1 MSPRP
6 TKKQLEGKVV
16 ELESSLDEEKKRAE
30 RYLSQLKYARADLEN
45 LQKRTQRS
53 IEEALDRANGRLLM
67 QLLPILDEL
76 DLAIKA
82 AETSEGD
89 ITEGVEMVRNKLAKL
104 MEASGVSPIEA
115 LGEPFDPRLHEAVLE
130 VDTEDYPDGS
140 VVEEFRRG
148 YRFKDRVLR
157 ASMVKVARN
166 PGSDEDQEDEDDER
180 GEEREDP
187 GY

>member
-6 TKKQLEGKVV
+6 TKKQLEEKVAG
-16 ELESSLDEEKKRAE
+16 LEASLEDERKRAE

-45 LQKRTQRS
+45 LQKRTQKE
-53 IEEALDRANGRLLM
+53 IDEALVRANGRLLM

-82 AETSEGD
+82 AKTSKGS
-89 ITEGVEMVRNKLAKL
+89 IVEGVEMVRNKLSKL
-104 MEASGVSPIEA
+104 MEAEGVSPIEA
-115 LGEPFDPRLHEAVLE
+115 LGQPFDPRLHEAVLE
-130 VDTEDYPDGS
+130 EETAEHPEGS
-140 VVEEFRRG
+140 VVEEFRKG

-166 PGSDEDQEDEDDER
+166 PSSDEAKEDVKDER
-180 GEEREDP
+180 GEEGEDP
-187 GY
+187 GD

>member
-1 MSPRP
+1 MSPKP
-6 TKKQLEGKVV
+6 TKKQLEEKTA
-16 ELESSLDEEKKRAE
+16 ELEASLKEEREKAD
-30 RYLSQLKYARADLEN
+30 RYLNQLKYARADLEN

-82 AETSEGD
+82 AKMPKGD
-89 ITEGVEMVRNKLAKL
+89 IAEGVEMVRNKLAKL
-104 MEASGVSPIEA
+104 MEAEGVSSIEA
-115 LGEPFDPRLHEAVLE
+115 VGKSFDPRLHEAVLE
-130 VDTEDYPDGS
+130 VETNDHPNGC
-140 VVEEFRRG
+140 VVEEFRKG
-148 YRFKDRVLR
+148 YKFKGRVLR

-166 PGSDEDQEDEDDER
+166 PDSDKVKVDVKDER

-187 GY
+187 GD